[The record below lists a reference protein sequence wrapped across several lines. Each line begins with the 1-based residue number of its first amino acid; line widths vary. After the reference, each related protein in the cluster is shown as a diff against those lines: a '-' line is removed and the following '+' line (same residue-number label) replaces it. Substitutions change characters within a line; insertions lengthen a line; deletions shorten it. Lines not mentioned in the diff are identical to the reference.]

1 VGGRSHRPVTLPHI
15 AIDGP
20 VASGKSTVA
29 LMVAR
34 RLNLLY
40 VDTGAMYRAVALAA
54 LRDGI
59 ELDDGETLARIPQ
72 RHRIDLEPAAD
83 ARGYA
88 VYLDGENVTAALFQ
102 SAVTAAVSTV
112 AAHQPVRRV
121 LVERQRQIALG
132 RAVVMAG
139 RDIGTVVLPEAPF
152 KVFLTASVE
161 ERVRRRL
168 EELRASGS
176 TIDEQTLRAEIVHR
190 DHADSTRAD
199 SPLRA
204 APGAFVLDSSGMTA
218 ERVTDR
224 IVSWVSTGSAAGME

>member
-1 VGGRSHRPVTLPHI
+1 MTLPHI

-29 LMVAR
+29 QMVAH

-54 LRDGI
+54 LRDGV
-59 ELDDGETLARIPQ
+59 ELDDGEALGELLR
-72 RHRIDLEPAAD
+72 RHRIDVEPAAD

-88 VYLDGENVTAALFQ
+88 VRLDGEDVTAALFRG
-102 SAVTAAVSTV
+102 AVTAAVSTV
-112 AAHQPVRRV
+112 AAQPLVRRE
-121 LVERQRQIALG
+121 LVERQREIAGG

-152 KVFLTASVE
+152 KIFLTASVE

-168 EELRASGS
+168 EELRAAGSGVDAQS
-176 TIDEQTLRAEIVHR
+176 LRAEVERR
-190 DHADSTRAD
+190 DHSDMTRAE
-199 SPLRA
+199 SPLQP
-204 APGAFVLDSSGMTA
+204 APDALVLDSSALSA
-218 ERVTDR
+218 EDVVER
-224 IVSWVSTGSAAGME
+224 IVSWVASNTAAGA